1 MILLSKKRV
10 VAAMSGGVD
19 STLTVKLLQE
29 AGYEVFGATMQLFD
43 GQNLDDAREMADFLG
58 IKHAVIDVRK
68 LYEETVLEYFIDS
81 YKNGITPNPCMMCD
95 FKIKFGVF
103 YDQTRAMF
111 DCDYFATGHY
121 SRIVFSP
128 ERQKF
133 EVRKAV
139 DLPKDQSYMMYHLTQ
154 EQLSKIIF
162 PLGRICKK
170 DTRRI
175 SKEKGLPT
183 YNKAE
188 SQDICFLTTEQSYV
202 DFLREEAPEAF
213 KDGPIVNKKGQV
225 LGKHHGIPH
234 YTIGQRKG
242 LGIIA
247 KTPQYVVSIDAKKNR
262 IVVGG
267 NDDLFRTKLLATD
280 LAFTDGKPPAREFKA
295 EGKVRY
301 GMKVHECHV
310 KIQDDGRAVVTFT
323 EPQRAI
329 TSGQSVVFYEGDRL
343 IGGGTIIRSL

>member
-1 MILLSKKRV
+1 MILLARKRV
-10 VAAMSGGVD
+10 IAAMSGGVD
-19 STLTVKLLQE
+19 STLTVRLLQE

-43 GQNLDDAREMADFLG
+43 GQNLNDAKEMAKFLG
-58 IKHAVIDVRK
+58 IKHAVIDIRE
-68 LYEETVLEYFIDS
+68 LYKKIVLEYFIDS
-81 YKNGITPNPCMMCD
+81 YKNGVTPNPCMMCD
-95 FKIKFGVF
+95 FKLKFGVF
-103 YDQTRAMF
+103 YDESKAMF

-121 SRIVFSP
+121 SRIVFDS
-128 ERQKF
+128 ERQKY

-154 EQLSKIIF
+154 EQLSRIIF

-188 SQDICFLTTEQSYV
+188 SQDICFLTSEQSYV
-202 DFLREEAPEAF
+202 DFLKEEAPEAF
-213 KDGPIVNKKGQV
+213 NEGFIVNKKGKI
-225 LGKHHGIPH
+225 LGKHHGIPN

-242 LGIIA
+242 LGIYA
-247 KTPQYVVSIDAKKNR
+247 KTPQYVVSIDAKNNKI
-262 IVVGG
+262 IVGE
-267 NDDLFRTKLLATD
+267 NEDLFRTKLLAKD
-280 LAFTDGKPPAREFKA
+280 LAFTDGKPPAQEFTA

-301 GMKVHECHV
+301 GMKVHKCHV
-310 KIQDDGRAVVTFT
+310 KLQDDGRATVTFDQ
-323 EPQRAI
+323 PQRAI

-343 IGGGTIIRSL
+343 IGGGTIIRPL

>member
-1 MILLSKKRV
+1 MILLSKKKV

-19 STLTVKLLQE
+19 STLTVKLLQD
-29 AGYEVFGATMQLFD
+29 AGYEVYGATMQLFD

-58 IKHAVIDVRK
+58 VKHAVIDVRK
-68 LYEETVLEYFIDS
+68 LYKETVLEYFIDS
-81 YKNGITPNPCMMCD
+81 YKNGITPNPCMVCD

-103 YDQTRAMF
+103 FNESRKMF

-133 EVRKAV
+133 EVRKAI

-154 EQLSKIIF
+154 EQLSRIIF

-188 SQDICFLTTEQSYV
+188 SQDICFLTSEQSYV
-202 DFLREEAPEAF
+202 DFLREEAPAAF
-213 KDGPIVNKKGQV
+213 KDGFIVNKKGKI

-247 KTPQYVVSIDAKKNR
+247 KTPQYVISIDAKKNR
-262 IVVGG
+262 IIVGE
-267 NDDLFRTKLLATD
+267 NEDLFRNRLLAKD
-280 LAFTDGKPPAREFKA
+280 LAFTDGTPPAKEFEA

-301 GMKVHECHV
+301 GMKVHKCHV
-310 KIQDDGRAVVTFT
+310 KVQDDGRAVVTFT